1 MPIYCIAR
9 MSKRK
14 FSDYVRTFQIAFP
27 VASDTT
33 GYFNE
38 TPFGEPTPAVFV
50 IDENNTVV
58 NVHIPVQE
66 KPHLSVIFYNELKPW
81 FDLVEPLAFN
91 FKGVKYYDVI
101 TNKADLSSVKH
112 LLY

>member
-1 MPIYCIAR
+1 MQILQHIYERLADPEAMPIYCIAR
-9 MSKRK
+9 MSERK
-14 FSDYVRTFQIAFP
+14 FSDYVRTFQITFP

-50 IDENNTVV
+50 VDENNTVV
-58 NVHIPVQE
+58 NFHIPIQE

-81 FDLVEPLAFN
+81 FDLVEPLAF
-91 FKGVKYYDVI
+91 
-101 TNKADLSSVKH
+101 SSSTAC
-112 LLY
+112 